1 MDKYKSI
8 LEQVRGKNDKKAKEK
23 EAAAI
28 AEVMCLSVDE
38 SPHMIAL
45 EDGAAILAALYTLCL
60 DDDLDTRGAY
70 LELRD
75 RMVYLIYDLYD
86 GMREKYPVPAQAT
99 SEGNSEPDVIE
110 AMERLR
116 AISTKERRDHNDLD
130 G

>member
-1 MDKYKSI
+1 MNKYKRI
-8 LEQVRGKNDKKAKEK
+8 LEQVRGKGDKKAKEK

-38 SPHMIAL
+38 SPHMIAM
-45 EDGAAILAALYTLCL
+45 EDGAAMLAALYTLCL

-86 GMREKYPVPAQAT
+86 TMRDKYPVHDRPK
-99 SEGNSEPDVIE
+99 SENKSEPDVLD
-110 AMERLR
+110 ALKRLR
-116 AISTKERRDHNDLD
+116 AISDEEDTQ
-130 G
+130 

>member
-1 MDKYKSI
+1 MNKYKKVI
-8 LEQVRGKNDKKAKEK
+8 DQIRGKGNGDKKAKEK
-23 EAAAI
+23 EADAI
-28 AEVMCLSVDE
+28 AEVLCLSVDE

-86 GMREKYPVPAQAT
+86 TMRDKYPVHDRPK
-99 SEGNSEPDVIE
+99 SENKSEPDVLD
-110 AMERLR
+110 ALKRLR
-116 AISTKERRDHNDLD
+116 AISDEEDTQ
-130 G
+130 